1 MILSENFEISLR
13 SRLEQLHTGGA
24 GTIGDML
31 DLQLLEVDSLQG
43 TVLLRCATAPWMR
56 NLAGTLHGGMC
67 ATLVD
72 QSMGCVAYCAMPGEG
87 IAPTIDLQVSYHR
100 PLIPGED
107 VLIRVK
113 VVSVTKSLMYL
124 SSEASQISRPDRVCI
139 TSSATFFYKPMPIV

>member
-13 SRLEQLHTGGA
+13 SRLEQLHSDGA

-31 DLQLLEVDSLQG
+31 DLRLLEVDSLQG

-67 ATLVD
+67 ATVVD
-72 QSMGCVAYCAMPGEG
+72 QAMGCVAYCAKPGAG
-87 IAPTIDLQVSYHR
+87 IAPTIQLQVSYHR

-107 VLIRVK
+107 VLMRIRVL
-113 VVSVTKSLMYL
+113 SVTGSLIHLSCEAMVASAPEKLCL
-124 SSEASQISRPDRVCI
+124 SS
-139 TSSATFFYKPMPIV
+139 TATYFYKPRTA

>member
-13 SRLEQLHTGGA
+13 SRLEQLHTDGA

-31 DLQLLEVDSLQG
+31 DLRLLEVDSLQG

-67 ATLVD
+67 ATVVD
-72 QSMGCVAYCAMPGEG
+72 QAMGCVAYCAKPGAG
-87 IAPTIDLQVSYHR
+87 IAPTIQLQVSYHR

-107 VLIRVK
+107 VLMRIRVL
-113 VVSVTKSLMYL
+113 SVTGSLIHLICEAMVASAPEKLCL
-124 SSEASQISRPDRVCI
+124 SS
-139 TSSATFFYKPMPIV
+139 TATYFYKPRTA

>member
-67 ATLVD
+67 ATVVD
-72 QSMGCVAYCAMPGEG
+72 QAMGCVAYCAKPGAG
-87 IAPTIDLQVSYHR
+87 IAPTIQLQVSYHR

-107 VLIRVK
+107 VLMRIRVL
-113 VVSVTKSLMYL
+113 SVTGSLIHLSCEAMVASAPEKLCL
-124 SSEASQISRPDRVCI
+124 SS
-139 TSSATFFYKPMPIV
+139 TATYFYKPRTA

>member
-13 SRLEQLHTGGA
+13 SRLEQLHTDGA

-31 DLQLLEVDSLQG
+31 DLRLLEVDSLQG

-67 ATLVD
+67 ATVVD
-72 QSMGCVAYCAMPGEG
+72 QTMGCVAYCAKPGAG
-87 IAPTIDLQVSYHR
+87 IAPTIQLQVSYHR

-107 VLIRVK
+107 VLMRIRVL
-113 VVSVTKSLMYL
+113 SVTGSLIHLSCEAMVASAPEKLCL
-124 SSEASQISRPDRVCI
+124 SS
-139 TSSATFFYKPMPIV
+139 TATYFYKPRTA